1 MADARGTLQLHCFGT
16 VTVPSPVKR
25 SGKTETYLYES
36 WHHSNNK
43 SQAGFPADFRDNYF
57 GADKPFH
64 VREAALGMPGSYQG
78 FAVVSKDRVY
88 QVSFP
93 SFQCGE
99 LVGSLGDVLDKPK
112 PVSLPSELWNKWVV
126 TLVSPDVVD
135 ESLHERLFPTLLGIK
150 PDVVPGP
157 VVGEIYRPP
166 SLRGLGDRISG
177 WSPARRGVHAA

>member
-1 MADARGTLQLHCFGT
+1 
-16 VTVPSPVKR
+16 V
-25 SGKTETYLYES
+25 
-36 WHHSNNK
+36 
-43 SQAGFPADFRDNYF
+43 GFPAEFRDNYF

-78 FAVVSKDRVY
+78 FAVVSKNCVH

-126 TLVSPDVVD
+126 TVVSPDV
-135 ESLHERLFPTLLGIK
+135 EKSLHERLFPTLPGIK

-157 VVGEIYRPP
+157 VAEKIYRQP
-166 SLRGLGDRISG
+166 SLCFSRSPRASYFRIITHSMR
-177 WSPARRGVHAA
+177 SSR